1 MSNFKVTLTQTT
13 PDFTLKEKP
22 ATRNINVSK
31 SASPTS
37 LGQMEDTVSEA
48 GSQEDG
54 AVLVYKKL
62 TGKYELKKILTW
74 DEDADNYKV
83 NGGEF

>member
-22 ATRNINVSK
+22 ATNNINVSR

-54 AVLVYKKL
+54 AVLVYKKAS
-62 TGKYELKKILTW
+62 GKYELKKILTW

>member
-13 PDFTLKEKP
+13 PDFTLKEKT

>member
-1 MSNFKVTLTQTT
+1 MANYKVKFTQTT
-13 PDFTLKEKP
+13 PNITLKN
-22 ATRNINVSK
+22 TTI
-31 SASPTS
+31 
-37 LGQMEDTVSEA
+37 
-48 GSQEDG
+48 SQSRIDSMTDIIETEEVKEDG

>member
-22 ATRNINVSK
+22 ATNSINVSR

-62 TGKYELKKILTW
+62 TGKYEL
-74 DEDADNYKV
+74 
-83 NGGEF
+83 